1 MEKIL
6 KIDGR
11 EVQFKSSASFLLR
24 YKMQFQRDG
33 LQDLL
38 KLVDVMDE
46 DNKEIKNLQALDLE
60 VFYNMTWVL
69 AKVANPQIPPPL
81 EWLDTFSE
89 FPLMEIIPEILDLM
103 MLCIQSSVE
112 SKKKV

>member
-6 KIDGR
+6 NIDGR
-11 EVQFKSSASFLLR
+11 EVKFKSSASFLLR

>member
-6 KIDGR
+6 TIDGR
-11 EVQFKSSASFLLR
+11 EVKFKSSASFLLR

-38 KLVDVMDE
+38 KLQNVIDTE
-46 DNKEIKNLQALDLE
+46 TKKLTNIEHFDLE

-89 FPLMEIIPEILDLM
+89 FPLMEIIPEIVDLM
-103 MLCIQSSVE
+103 LLCLQSSVQ
-112 SKKKV
+112 SKKKI

>member
-6 KIDGR
+6 NIDGR
-11 EVQFKSSASFLLR
+11 EVKFKSSASFLLR

-89 FPLMEIIPEILDLM
+89 FPLMEILPEILDLM